1 MNDLPSSVPIR
12 PATSRSAARGRAVLP
27 PSALFRGSPLAP
39 RRRFSHVFVV
49 VAVALAL
56 GTGVFVGFT
65 VSRGLQEEAL
75 GRGPAGV
82 VKAAVPQ
89 AAPSALSRPPA
100 AQPPHPATPPKAAA
114 KHTSRHTSR
123 HTTRHTTKH
132 TAKHTTRHAAK
143 HTAGHTA
150 KHPARKPHHTKRRRQ
165 HHSPCARFE
174 GLRARVCRTIFR

>member
-1 MNDLPSSVPIR
+1 MNDLPSSVFIR
-12 PATSRSAARGRAVLP
+12 PAPSRSAARGKAVLP

-49 VAVALAL
+49 IAVALSL

-65 VSRGLQEEAL
+65 VSRGLQEEAQ

-89 AAPSALSRPPA
+89 AALSVAPRPPA
-100 AQPPHPATPPKAAA
+100 APPLHPGTRPKTAA
-114 KHTSRHTSR
+114 KHTV
-123 HTTRHTTKH
+123 KH
-132 TAKHTTRHAAK
+132 TAKHTLQHTAK
-143 HTAGHTA
+143 HTA
-150 KHPARKPHHTKRRRQ
+150 RKPQHTKRRRH

-174 GLRARVCRTIFR
+174 GLRARVCHTIFR